1 MNLKLMFGIVLVIV
15 SFLIGKI
22 TAATFILYIKS
33 PSGRYLSIGIY
44 LASWIMLFIGVY
56 ICGVEGAE
64 YVKKIYEYFSYKYY
78 HEHVKRIYK
87 NGRKRFKKQG
97 KTTADKKV
105 R

>member
-1 MNLKLMFGIVLVIV
+1 MNLKLIFGIVLVIV

-22 TAATFILYIKS
+22 ATATFVLYIKS
-33 PSGRYLSIGIY
+33 QFGRYLSIGVY
-44 LASWIMLFIGVY
+44 LISWVMLFAGVY

-64 YVKKIYEYFSYKYY
+64 YIKKIYEYFSYKYY

-97 KTTADKKV
+97 RTTADRQV